1 METQIVKLP
10 KKIKPSLN
18 NILVTSNKIE
28 NIGSIA
34 VDILAEK
41 QTIIAVGPYVKEYK
55 EGDLVVINTSRFKN
69 NDGKLAIPTIRLG
82 KEKTEYLLITDR
94 DIDYTILEEEEV
106 EIEIPTNN
114 ALLENN
120 TGLITNPDIINQFKP

>member
-18 NILVTSNKIE
+18 NILVTSSKIE
-28 NIGSIA
+28 NIESIII
-34 VDILAEK
+34 DILAEK

-106 EIEIPTNN
+106 EIEVPTNGV
-114 ALLENN
+114 LLENN
-120 TGLITNPDIINQFKP
+120 TGLITNPNIINQFKP